1 MLSNDCPRLWSVPV
15 IARMLRVSY
24 HFITY
29 VFQQLMLLRLL
40 ESNASQERATK
51 MFLNTQIYTD

>member
-1 MLSNDCPRLWSVPV
+1 MECARHCPDAQSELSF
-15 IARMLRVSY
+15 Y
-24 HFITY
+24 HNNYYILY